1 MVTQI
6 SYIPHILLSIPG
18 LIFVFT
24 ILLYLFVCA
33 SEGTYAYISLPLAAT
48 LYIFKELPQNYMKS
62 EVDTQL

>member
-1 MVTQI
+1 MATEI
-6 SYIPHILLSIPG
+6 FYILHILASIPG
-18 LIFVFT
+18 LIFVFS
-24 ILLYLFVCA
+24 IFLFLFVCA